1 MSRPVRYLVWMLVF
15 LLLAGG
21 AAAILH
27 QELLAAFR
35 ANPVLNGM
43 ILGVLLFGLLYSL
56 WQVVALNREIDF
68 VEQLQR
74 ESSGGL
80 IFPGTISELP
90 DTRLL
95 GPMANMLREKRGRL
109 TLSAVSMR
117 TLHSGIQIRIDE
129 IHDISRYV
137 IGLLIFLG
145 LLGTFWGLLETVRSV
160 SDAVG
165 TLGSETGSD
174 SATLFAEFIR
184 GLERPIAGMGTAF
197 SSSLFGLAG
206 SLIVGFL
213 ELQSTQAHNR
223 FLNQL
228 EEWLSSM
235 TKLSGGVGAGGEG
248 EASVPA
254 YVQALLEQT
263 ADSLDNLQRTIAR
276 GEEDR
281 MVVNNNLAVLTDRL
295 TTLTDQMRTEQ
306 QVMRHLAETQIQ
318 MKSLLAR
325 LSEDS
330 LGPQGASEVLDE
342 ATRDHIRSMHLNIAK
357 IAGEL
362 QSGRD
367 QAVEQIRSEIRLLA
381 RTIAALAEESNG

>member
-15 LLLAGG
+15 LLLAGA

-27 QELLAAFR
+27 QELFAAFR

-117 TLHSGIQIRIDE
+117 TLHSGIQMRIDE

-160 SDAVG
+160 GEAVG
-165 TLGSETGSD
+165 TLGGESGSD

-263 ADSLDNLQRTIAR
+263 ADSLDNLQRTITR

-295 TTLTDQMRTEQ
+295 TILTDQMRTEQ

-325 LSEDS
+325 LSDDS
-330 LGPQGASEVLDE
+330 LEPRGGSEVLDE

-362 QSGRD
+362 QNGRD

-381 RTIAALAEESNG
+381 RTIAALAEE

>member
-1 MSRPVRYLVWMLVF
+1 MSRPLRYLVWMLVF
-15 LLLAGG
+15 LLLASG
-21 AAAILH
+21 AAALLY

-56 WQVVALNREIDF
+56 WQVIALNREIDF

-117 TLHSGIQIRIDE
+117 TLHSGIQMRIDE

-160 SDAVG
+160 GDAVG
-165 TLGSETGSD
+165 TLGGASGSD

-235 TKLSGGVGAGGEG
+235 TKLSGGAGAGSDG

-263 ADSLDNLQRTIAR
+263 ADSLDNLQRTISR

-281 MVVNNNLAVLTDRL
+281 MVVNNNLAILTDRL

-306 QVMRHLAETQIQ
+306 QVMRHLAETQTQ
-318 MKSLLAR
+318 MKALLAR
-325 LSEDS
+325 LSDAS
-330 LGPQGASEVLDE
+330 LEPRAGSEVLDE
-342 ATRDHIRSMHLNIAK
+342 ATRDHIRSMHLNMAK